1 MTRVCII
8 CEGPTEKEFVENFLY
23 PFLFEKGV
31 FIYTDNLRGNVNPQK
46 IARFVRENY
55 DYYDYISTLVDF
67 YEFKQTQSTDKA
79 GLEQEI
85 MRTTTALFN
94 NVDPSGKFFP
104 YVQMHEFEGL
114 LFSNVDHFD
123 WVLLEGLT
131 NEHRQQL
138 QAIRDSF
145 DTPEDINN
153 SQQTAP
159 SKRLEGIFGSSYDKV
174 QHGWI
179 IAESIGLEK
188 IREECPNFNQWLNW
202 LESLTTQRND

>member
-1 MTRVCII
+1 MIRVCII

-23 PFLFEKGV
+23 PLLLEKDV
-31 FIYTDNLRGNVNPQK
+31 FVYTDNLRGNVSADR
-46 IARFVRENY
+46 IARFVRR
-55 DYYDYISTLVDF
+55 DYSDYDYISTLVDF
-67 YEFKQTQSTDKA
+67 YGFQQSHATDKA
-79 GLEQEI
+79 SLEQEI
-85 MRTTTALFN
+85 MRAARALFS
-94 NVDPSGKFFP
+94 NVNPSAKFLP
-104 YVQMHEFEGL
+104 YVQMYEFEGL
-114 LFSNVDHFD
+114 LFSDVGHFE
-123 WVLLEGLT
+123 WVLLVDLA
-131 NEHRQQL
+131 NEHQEHL
-138 QAIRDSF
+138 QAIRNEF

-159 SKRLEGIFGSSYDKV
+159 SKRLESIFGGSYDKV